1 MSQHNDQIFLSRLN
15 QHPQLRERVE
25 TLLNVVENTAG
36 NCTTA
41 DDAEQYVIEEL
52 RKMGNDALHCWANA
66 IKLRKKSLKTML
78 FSALVKI
85 EFFRCRSL
93 FSFANPTL
101 TYQSG
106 TAHKQCSQLLK

>member
-52 RKMGNDALHCWANA
+52 RKMGNDALHCWADKA
-66 IKLRKKSLKTML
+66 IDKATVDFREQNPAHHCDGKKKSNGT
-78 FSALVKI
+78 
-85 EFFRCRSL
+85 R
-93 FSFANPTL
+93 L
-101 TYQSG
+101 TD
-106 TAHKQCSQLLK
+106 